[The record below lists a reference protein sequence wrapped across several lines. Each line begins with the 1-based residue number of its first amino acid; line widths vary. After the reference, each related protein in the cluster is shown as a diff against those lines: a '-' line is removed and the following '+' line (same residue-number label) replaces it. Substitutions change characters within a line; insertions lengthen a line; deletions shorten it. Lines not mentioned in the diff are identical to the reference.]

1 MIEMIVYG
9 ILILAAGIFIGMVVK
24 AADKY
29 DD

>member
-1 MIEMIVYG
+1 MILYC